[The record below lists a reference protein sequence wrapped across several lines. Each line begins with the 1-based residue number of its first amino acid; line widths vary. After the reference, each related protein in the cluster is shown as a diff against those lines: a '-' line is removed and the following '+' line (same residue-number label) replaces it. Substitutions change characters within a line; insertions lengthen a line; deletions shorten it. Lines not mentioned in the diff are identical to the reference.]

1 MPRGRAEIGRTIQ
14 GSHDDKPGCAQAPV
28 SPTLSIL
35 RIQVYPGRSML
46 AGLEAESRPA
56 NPGPMFIAALSVL
69 MCFGP
74 MAIDMYL
81 PALPAIGIA
90 FKVGQDKVQW
100 SLSAFF
106 LGFGVG
112 QIVWGALAD
121 WLGRRR
127 PVAAGILLY
136 GIGCIGCSLTNDIGQ
151 LAAWRFIQALGA
163 CAGPVL
169 ARAMVRDVYGRDRAA
184 SVLSLMMLVMGV
196 APMVAP
202 LIGGH
207 VLLIGSWRTI
217 FWLQAGFVIVAFA
230 GLFSLPETLPVER
243 RREAK
248 IGSMVQAYVRLLA
261 DKRYLG
267 YALSTSFIYGGM
279 FAYIS
284 GTPFVYI
291 ELFGVRPE
299 NYGYLF
305 GINIV
310 AMIIVNTANSRAVLK
325 YGTDRVLRMGCALAA
340 LVSLV
345 LLGFAVTG
353 VGGLASIA
361 TALFLFMGLTGMV
374 AANAMA
380 GSMSILPEI
389 AGSASALTGALQF
402 IFGAVAGSA
411 VGSLANGTAI
421 PLAGVICAC
430 ALAAA
435 LSNLV
440 LVRRFY

>member
-1 MPRGRAEIGRTIQ
+1 
-14 GSHDDKPGCAQAPV
+14 
-28 SPTLSIL
+28 
-35 RIQVYPGRSML
+35 ML
-46 AGLEAESRPA
+46 AGLDTDTRPA
-56 NPGPMFIAALSVL
+56 TPGPLFIAALGVL

-81 PALPAIGIA
+81 PALPAIGQA
-90 FKVGQDKVQW
+90 FGVGQDKVQW

-106 LGFGVG
+106 LGFGIG

-136 GIGCIGCSLTNDIGQ
+136 GIGCIGCSLTNDIAT
-151 LAAWRFIQALGA
+151 LALWRFVQALGA

-169 ARAMVRDVYGRDRAA
+169 ARAMVRDVFGRDRAA

-207 VLLIGSWRTI
+207 ILLIGTWRTI
-217 FWLQAGFVIVAFA
+217 FWVQACFVIVAFA
-230 GLFSLPETLPVER
+230 GLFSLPETLPVGR
-243 RREAK
+243 RREAR
-248 IGSMVQAYVRLLA
+248 IGGMIHAYVRLLS
-261 DKRYLG
+261 DRRYLG
-267 YALSTSFIYGGM
+267 YALSSSFIYGGM
-279 FAYIS
+279 FAYVS

-305 GINIV
+305 GVNIV
-310 AMIIVNTANSRAVLK
+310 GMIIVNTVNSRVVLRF
-325 YGTDRVLRMGCALAA
+325 GTDRVLRMGCLLAA
-340 LVSLV
+340 IVGLA
-345 LLGFAVTG
+345 LLGFAITG
-353 VGGLASIA
+353 IGGLATIA
-361 TALFLFMGLTGMV
+361 TMLFLFMALTGMV

-402 IFGAVAGSA
+402 VFGAIAGSA
-411 VGSLANGTAI
+411 VGSLANGTAV

-430 ALAAA
+430 GIASALF
-435 LSNLV
+435 NLV
-440 LVRRFY
+440 LVRRFS

>member
-1 MPRGRAEIGRTIQ
+1 
-14 GSHDDKPGCAQAPV
+14 
-28 SPTLSIL
+28 
-35 RIQVYPGRSML
+35 ML
-46 AGLEAESRPA
+46 AGLDTDTRPA
-56 NPGPMFIAALSVL
+56 SPGPLFIAALGVL

-81 PALPAIGIA
+81 PALPEIGLA
-90 FKVGQDKVQW
+90 FNVGQDKVQW

-136 GIGCIGCSLTNDIGQ
+136 GIGCIGCSLTNDIGH
-151 LAAWRFIQALGA
+151 LAVWRFVQALGA

-169 ARAMVRDVYGRDRAA
+169 ARAMVRDVFGRDRAA

-207 VLLIGSWRTI
+207 ILLIGTWRTI
-217 FWLQAGFVIVAFA
+217 FWVQACFVVVAFA
-230 GLFSLPETLPVER
+230 GLFSLPETLPVGR
-243 RREAK
+243 RQPAR
-248 IGSMVQAYVRLLA
+248 IGGMAYAYVRLLA
-261 DKRYLG
+261 DRRYLG
-267 YALSTSFIYGGM
+267 YALSSSFIYGGM
-279 FAYIS
+279 FAYVS

-305 GINIV
+305 GVNIV
-310 AMIIVNTANSRAVLK
+310 GMIIVNTVNSRVVMK
-325 YGTDRVLRMGCALAA
+325 YGTDRVLRMGCLLAA
-340 LVSLV
+340 LVGLA
-345 LLGFAVTG
+345 LLGFAITG
-353 VGGLASIA
+353 IGGLVTIA
-361 TALFLFMGLTGMV
+361 TALFLFMALTGMI

-380 GSMSILPEI
+380 GGMSILPEI

-402 IFGAVAGSA
+402 VFGAIAGSA
-411 VGSLANGTAI
+411 VGSLANGTAV

-430 ALAAA
+430 ALASA
-435 LSNLV
+435 LFNLV

>member
-1 MPRGRAEIGRTIQ
+1 
-14 GSHDDKPGCAQAPV
+14 
-28 SPTLSIL
+28 
-35 RIQVYPGRSML
+35 ML
-46 AGLEAESRPA
+46 ASLDTDVRPA
-56 NPGPMFIAALSVL
+56 SPGPLFIAALGVL

-81 PALPAIGIA
+81 PALPAIGLA

-136 GIGCIGCSLTNDIGQ
+136 GIGCIGCSLTNDIGH
-151 LAAWRFIQALGA
+151 LAVWRFVQALGA

-169 ARAMVRDVYGRDRAA
+169 ARAMVRDVFGRDRAA

-202 LIGGH
+202 MIGGH
-207 VLLIGSWRTI
+207 VLLIGTWRTI
-217 FWLQAGFVIVAFA
+217 FWVQACFVVVAFA
-230 GLFSLPETLPVER
+230 GLVSLPETLPAGR
-243 RREAK
+243 RQPARVA
-248 IGSMVQAYVRLLA
+248 GMAYAYIRLLT
-261 DKRYLG
+261 DKRYVG
-267 YALSTSFIYGGM
+267 YALSSSFIYGGM
-279 FAYIS
+279 FAYVS

-305 GINIV
+305 GVNIV
-310 AMIIVNTANSRAVLK
+310 GMIIVNTINSRIVMRF
-325 YGTDRVLRMGCALAA
+325 GTDRVLRMGCFLA
-340 LVSLV
+340 
-345 LLGFAVTG
+345 AVTG
-353 VGGLASIA
+353 LALLAFAITGFGGLASIA
-361 TALFLFMGLTGMV
+361 SALFLFMALTGMI

-380 GSMSILPEI
+380 GGMSIHPEI

-402 IFGAVAGSA
+402 VFGAIAGSA
-411 VGSLANGTAI
+411 VGSLANGTAV
-421 PLAGVICAC
+421 PLAGVICAS
-430 ALAAA
+430 ALAAT
-435 LSNLV
+435 LCNLL
-440 LVRRFY
+440 LVRSAY